1 MPSDTANVKVGVCTL
16 TFDGNDLGYT
26 KGGSQVSV
34 TTDTYTVTVDQ
45 FGNTP
50 IKDVITGRTVTV
62 TTPLA
67 ETTLEQMANIM
78 PGATLITGAGGSK
91 VEVVDAVG
99 TDLLA
104 VAKELVLHPQS
115 LPANDASEDFVVP
128 NAATA
133 GAVDFAYELDSER
146 VFNCEWKG
154 YPNPT
159 TRVLFIYG
167 NKAVTA

>member
-16 TFDGNDLGYT
+16 SFDGTDLGYT

-50 IKDVITGRTVTV
+50 IKEVITGRMVNV

-67 ETTLEQMANIM
+67 ETTLEQMATLM
-78 PGATLITGAGGSK
+78 PGATLVTGAGGAK
-91 VEVVDAVG
+91 VEVTDAVG

-104 VAKELVLHPQS
+104 IAKELVLHPQN
-115 LPANDASEDFVVP
+115 LPANDASEDFVIP
-128 NAATA
+128 KAATA
-133 GAVDFAYELDSER
+133 GSIDFGYELDSER
-146 VFNCEWKG
+146 VYNCEWKG
-154 YPNPT
+154 YPDPT

-167 NKAVTA
+167 DKTVTA